1 MLDFIRVAAAVPPV
15 AVANPAQNALHCIK
29 MAQEAEK
36 NSPQLVVFPELCLT
50 GYTCGDLFFQQALLT
65 GGQGRFGAGCGGQQG
80 AAGCAGR
87 WLAA

>member
-36 NSPQLVVFPELCLT
+36 TAPSWLFSPNF
-50 GYTCGDLFFQQALLT
+50 A
-65 GGQGRFGAGCGGQQG
+65 
-80 AAGCAGR
+80 
-87 WLAA
+87 